1 MSTMIKN
8 IESKIL
14 GKKMNIA
21 VYYPSGYENTELP
34 VLYFL
39 HGRTGNES
47 ILRQLEIDKIADE
60 MIEAGE
66 IKPLMI
72 VCPNMDNSRGI
83 NSAQAYCEVDGKYGK
98 VHKGRYEDYF
108 VQEAV
113 PFVDDNFNKLRKSPA
128 SKAGVLT

>member
-1 MSTMIKN
+1 MSTATRT

-21 VYYPSGYENTELP
+21 VYCPEGYENTELP

-39 HGRTGNES
+39 HGRTGDES
-47 ILRQLEIDKIADE
+47 ILQQLEIDKTADE
-60 MIEAGE
+60 MVKSGE

-83 NSAQAYCEVDGKYGK
+83 NSSQAYCEVDGKYGK
-98 VHKGRYEDYF
+98 VQKGRYEDYF
-108 VQEAV
+108 V
-113 PFVDDNFNKLRKSPA
+113 
-128 SKAGVLT
+128 